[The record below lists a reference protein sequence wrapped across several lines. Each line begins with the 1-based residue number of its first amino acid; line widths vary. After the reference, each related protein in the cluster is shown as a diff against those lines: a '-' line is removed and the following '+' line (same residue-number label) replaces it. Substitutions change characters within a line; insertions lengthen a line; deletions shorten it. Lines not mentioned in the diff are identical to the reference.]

1 MTKIKK
7 PATTQDTEDQLKR
20 ALADYRNL
28 ERRIEEERR
37 LLTHLAASVVIA
49 KLLPI
54 LDDLENAQKHL
65 NDQGLSM
72 VIAKFKDILVVE
84 GIEEIAAV
92 GATFDPNLHE
102 ATEVVG
108 GEKDNIVVKVVRK
121 GYKVG
126 DKVLRPAQVVVERK
140 GDSGQAL
147 RLHSGQLKGSE
158 SYRTARMTED
168 PPLTSHP
175 RVGEDQTFVP
185 RTQSRGILDQ
195 ANGSEQVESVENDT
209 GGNQI

>member
-28 ERRIEEERR
+28 ERRVEEERK
-37 LLTHLAASVVIA
+37 LLTYLTASVVIA
-49 KLLPI
+49 KVLPI

-72 VIAKFKDILVVE
+72 VIAKFKDILVAE
-84 GIEEIAAV
+84 GISEIAAE

-108 GEKDNIVVKVVRK
+108 GQKDNIVVKVVRK
-121 GYKVG
+121 GYKMN
-126 DKVLRPAQVVVERK
+126 DKVLRPAQVVVERQK
-140 GDSGQAL
+140 IDQQAQEKAQSTKEFGDYA
-147 RLHSGQLKGSE
+147 
-158 SYRTARMTED
+158 
-168 PPLTSHP
+168 
-175 RVGEDQTFVP
+175 
-185 RTQSRGILDQ
+185 
-195 ANGSEQVESVENDT
+195 
-209 GGNQI
+209 